1 MRPSRPAA
9 WRMARRQPPRKT
21 SPHDMA
27 QAAGGPGDADRVLAR
42 GTRRPASAAD
52 PGRPGVAECDAGAAL
67 ALVAQRLCSSAPLG
81 QDGYA
86 QVLAVTATG
95 DVDHVH

>member
-1 MRPSRPAA
+1 MTWLRQREDRATLTGCSR
-9 WRMARRQPPRKT
+9 
-21 SPHDMA
+21 
-27 QAAGGPGDADRVLAR
+27 AG
-42 GTRRPASAAD
+42 RPASAAD

-95 DVDHVH
+95 DVDHVHRLASRGLRPVRTVFAVAYI